1 MFDVYLA
8 CLSNAVLHRRAALQL
23 ELAVGLC
30 VAHDVVE
37 DPALGR
43 VTLTNVYAS
52 AGYDC
57 LAPDG
62 ADYKTINRRVN
73 TAFLLFDKVGADAV
87 ARALR
92 GHSRHR
98 RVEAVQS
105 MLEPLKLYSMD
116 DVMAY
121 CGRPR
126 ASQAKRTEVAAHV
139 RGGHTSSTSAPTPP
153 LMRRAI
159 DHPDVVH
166 VRTEHL
172 DVPIPPSATRAELMQ
187 LVAELLKLANT
198 FEGGRVARRRPG
210 RARRDAIPA

>member
-23 ELAVGLC
+23 ELSVGLC
-30 VAHDVVE
+30 IALDSVD
-37 DPALGR
+37 DLALGR
-43 VTLTNVYAS
+43 VTLTNVYAA

-57 LAPDG
+57 LKPDG

-73 TAFLLFDKVGADAV
+73 TAFLLFEKLTAEVVKQA
-87 ARALR
+87 AR
-92 GHSRHR
+92 GTSGHR

-105 MLEPLKLYSMD
+105 MLEPLKLYAMD
-116 DVMAY
+116 DVLAY

-139 RGGHTSSTSAPTPP
+139 RGGSPTPP
-153 LMRRAI
+153 PMRRAF
-159 DHPDVVH
+159 DAPDVVH

-210 RARRDAIPA
+210 RARRDDAARV